1 MEYPSEPILLVD
13 LLAKKMDSEPDAE
26 TKKQFQKLI
35 NKIKSCVHAPLNTKE
50 ALRMQPFSE
59 NNVLYDAV
67 LEIAAD
73 QRVLGFRGY
82 PPEVALQTYAE
93 RGSKYWQSN
102 LTGFGLRWY
111 DSKVYWYLMA
121 LLVNKLSDSAEQFFA
136 EMIDGIVDANDY
148 MLMERTLGFFST
160 DKTENL
166 KQRLQARSNLIMN
179 RK

>member
-1 MEYPSEPILLVD
+1 MEYPSE
-13 LLAKKMDSEPDAE
+13 
-26 TKKQFQKLI
+26 
-35 NKIKSCVHAPLNTKE
+35 
-50 ALRMQPFSE
+50 
-59 NNVLYDAV
+59 
-67 LEIAAD
+67 
-73 QRVLGFRGY
+73 
-82 PPEVALQTYAE
+82 
-93 RGSKYWQSN
+93 YWQSN

-166 KQRLQARSNLIMN
+166 KQRLQTRSNLIMN